1 MRITQT
7 HTLQFERCG
16 SGSKMVVSPL
26 KSKTCTMS
34 LGDIVMQELFI
45 QKQNV
50 QSSSDGK
57 NIFNQNQTVLFNLSL
72 VASLASQNYPTI

>member
-1 MRITQT
+1 
-7 HTLQFERCG
+7 
-16 SGSKMVVSPL
+16 
-26 KSKTCTMS
+26 MS